1 MIIILLT
8 RSQNVHVINAGSYIG
23 NTGSYTKESA
33 NFMERRLTCLKEEMR
48 MVGSQMERM
57 QYEYEWLK
65 SHLKSLEKLKDIS

>member
-1 MIIILLT
+1 
-8 RSQNVHVINAGSYIG
+8 
-23 NTGSYTKESA
+23 
-33 NFMERRLTCLKEEMR
+33 MERRLTYLKEEMR